1 MSRSIVALSLQHEGC
16 YTARTGPDHSESEV
30 AGIWEQSY
38 AHGAPCLERGEI
50 VHLIRA
56 DDTCTILAQ

>member
-30 AGIWEQSY
+30 AGIREQ
-38 AHGAPCLERGEI
+38 LME
-50 VHLIRA
+50 LRA
-56 DDTCTILAQ
+56 WSEVKSFI